1 MSLLELCRAG
11 LTELVLERVASL
23 STDLGVKFSLSDDFD
38 ELLLANEANRGNWD
52 PLMPQ
57 FHPRFFDQRKSPA
70 FWVRGIDSS
79 GNVIAARGY
88 RRFDLQDG
96 RTLHD
101 TLLDLSFFYDDLA
114 NAGPDEKLE
123 TSAIMPR
130 RITGSFVFT
139 GALWVHPTARRIGL
153 PGLMKPIGRA
163 AAFGRW
169 DAPLLISLVEEQR
182 IRNASA
188 GENSE
193 SGICWSGS
201 YVAPECRFKLLW
213 WSRDEIGKDV
223 ARFIHLNTAVN
234 E

>member
-1 MSLLELCRAG
+1 L
-11 LTELVLERVASL
+11 
-23 STDLGVKFSLSDDFD
+23 
-38 ELLLANEANRGNWD
+38 
-52 PLMPQ
+52 
-57 FHPRFFDQRKSPA
+57 
-70 FWVRGIDSS
+70 
-79 GNVIAARGY
+79 
-88 RRFDLQDG
+88 
-96 RTLHD
+96 
-101 TLLDLSFFYDDLA
+101 FYDDAA

-123 TSAIMPR
+123 TSAVMPH
-130 RITGSFVFT
+130 RISGSFVFT

-153 PGLMKPIGRA
+153 PALMKPIGRA
-163 AAFGRW
+163 AAFDRW

-182 IRNASA
+182 MRNSSA

-223 ARFIHLNTAVN
+223 ARFVHLNAAAN